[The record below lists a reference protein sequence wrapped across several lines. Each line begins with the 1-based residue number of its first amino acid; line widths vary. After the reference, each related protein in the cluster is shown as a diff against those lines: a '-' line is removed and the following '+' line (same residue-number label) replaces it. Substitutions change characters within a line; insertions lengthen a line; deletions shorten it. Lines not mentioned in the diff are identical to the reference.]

1 VGCRRWPHRGFVG
14 ELVAAEVALDL
25 LPRQLV
31 GAPREEDL
39 PAFWADEP
47 LLITPDPA
55 LDRQVTPPWYA
66 LFRIP
71 FFVSRVEHSRPR
83 VFP

>member
-14 ELVAAEVALDL
+14 ELVPAEVALDL

-39 PAFWADEP
+39 SAFGANEP

-55 LDRQVTPPWYA
+55 LDRQVTPPYV
-66 LFRIP
+66 F
-71 FFVSRVEHSRPR
+71 
-83 VFP
+83 VFPYSVFCVPCRA